1 LIRGTIIARLS
12 VVGKQGD
19 DDSKRI
25 NFGTQARQTHL
36 FFSQHFVDV
45 FHGPP
50 SWAYQDPKFFSLR
63 NVLLAAAGLRQF

>member
-1 LIRGTIIARLS
+1 MIIARFGAP
-12 VVGKQGD
+12 VGKQRD
-19 DDSKRI
+19 DNPKRI

-50 SWAYQDPKFFSLR
+50 SWANQGP
-63 NVLLAAAGLRQF
+63 